1 MESTTDHQN
10 EDANSTPPKKRS
22 WKRFLKFLPLIPI
35 GLIAMV
41 AIRFKLDARI
51 DYDVSTEN
59 VTIPKF
65 TEVEIDFEHHYEKA
79 TSIQTA
85 GGAIVNVDNQGAEE
99 LFLGGGEG
107 QDDHVFRFQGGKFID
122 ITSEVGFEK
131 TETDATLS
139 ATALDVDQDG
149 DDDLIITRTTNI
161 WLYTNDGG
169 KFTGKNLNVPI
180 EKDTSPLSVAVG
192 DVNRDGHFDMYVS
205 GYIRKELIEGLN
217 IFNQEGYGGTSAL
230 LINNGDNTFA
240 NETESSGLFYKH
252 NTFQAV
258 FSDADGDGLEDLI
271 VAHDTG
277 QVRTWKNQGGMKFQN
292 MPNPNSDVYGYPM
305 GIAVADYDNDG
316 RPDYFFSNTGT
327 TAPAFMASGDL
338 RDDQTYYPKWIMF
351 RNDGEFKFT
360 DTAEEV
366 KVADYEFSWGAAFDD
381 FNLDGRPD
389 LVVSENFVD
398 LPPHKVSFLRL
409 PCRFMIQ
416 NEQGQFAAVGQEAG
430 VVNKRFSI
438 APLTADFNLDGVP
451 DLVHVNLAGKSLAF
465 ISAAPSANFVKVS
478 LPNTASSVGAMV
490 KATLTDGR
498 TVNWPFVKGEG
509 LCSDSTP
516 IITIGAGD
524 SEVESVSVKFLD
536 GESLNLK
543 PAKAGTT
550 IVIGC
555 DRKTISGGSLV
566 EAGDAS

>member
-1 MESTTDHQN
+1 MESKDQPN
-10 EDANSTPPKKRS
+10 SEDAQSTPPKKRS
-22 WKRFLKFLPLIPI
+22 RKRFLKFLPLIPLA
-35 GLIAMV
+35 LIAMI

-65 TEVEIDFEHHYEKA
+65 TEMEIDFEHHYEKA
-79 TSIQTA
+79 TSIQTS

-107 QDDHVFRFQGGKFID
+107 QDDKIFRFQGGKFVD

-131 TETDATLS
+131 TEDDATLS
-139 ATALDVDQDG
+139 ATSLDVDQDG
-149 DDDLIITRTTNI
+149 DDDLIVTRSTNI

-169 KFTGKNLNVPI
+169 KFTGTNLNVPI
-180 EKDTSPLSVAVG
+180 AKDTSPLSIAVT
-192 DVNRDGHFDMYVS
+192 DLNRDGHFDMYVC

-230 LINNGDNTFA
+230 LINNGDNTFTDQ
-240 NETESSGLFYKH
+240 TESSGLFYKH

-258 FSDADGDGLEDLI
+258 FSDVNDDGLEDLV

-277 QVRTWKNQGGMKFQN
+277 QVRTWKNLGGMKFEN
-292 MPNPNSDVYGYPM
+292 VANPTSDVYGYPM
-305 GIAVADYDNDG
+305 GIAVGDYDNDG
-316 RPDYFFSNTGT
+316 RTDFFFSNTGS

-351 RNDGEFKFT
+351 HNDGDFKFT
-360 DTAEEV
+360 DSAETV
-366 KVADYEFSWGAAFDD
+366 KVADYEFSWGAVFED
-381 FNLDGRPD
+381 FNLDGRAD

-416 NEQGQFAAVGQEAG
+416 NEQGQFAAVGAEAG
-430 VVNKRFSI
+430 VINKRFSI
-438 APLTADFNLDGVP
+438 APLTADFNLDGAP
-451 DLVHVNLAGKSLAF
+451 DLVHVNLAGVSKVFLSQEALGG
-465 ISAAPSANFVKVS
+465 FVKVS
-478 LPNTASSVGAMV
+478 LSNTASSVGATV
-490 KATLTDGR
+490 QAKLVDGR
-498 TVNWPFVKGEG
+498 TVSSPFVKGEG
-509 LCSDSTP
+509 LCSDSSP

-536 GESLNLK
+536 GETLDLK
-543 PAKAGTT
+543 PAEPCST
-550 IVIGC
+550 IVVGC
-555 DRKTISGGSLV
+555 DRKVISGGSLV
-566 EAGDAS
+566 ESGDAS